1 MEKQKSRKQ
10 RLLIGLVA
18 GILVGLSLFCP
29 GLWQAKATV
38 RQISAENIIDFGAA
52 DQNGLF
58 LDLTDVDYMPS
69 STVAYDVIRK
79 NQTSSGAK
87 ISLRF
92 DDEVRTFNKGI
103 WAHAT
108 SNLDYD
114 LRNYQDY
121 DYLTAYVG
129 VDSKATATVG
139 SVKFCV
145 YTSTSATAPT
155 TVAEWGQVL
164 TEADGA
170 TNCTQVA
177 RPTDNATFVKIPI
190 KGVNYIRFHANS
202 NGSNASDHAVYG
214 DIKLVK
220 EGYKEDSGVIPEVGE
235 LDAQL
240 KAEDGAAADLIE
252 RSPDYEMTL
261 LRRNLAQKASR
272 WTLTQFVQQGQEE
285 REMMAWLYNDL
296 GALRMYTTGGA
307 PTGSYEQSLAVLTE
321 LYTEYKDD
329 LSDST
334 PLQYG
339 SGTRGELYQKMMISI
354 ALTHSKQVRFWIRD
368 QGAMAG
374 NAESPNVSRPLDR
387 YAVYKGMY
395 LNGKLQTAVFEQ
407 LEVEEMRYVMFTELG
422 DDEIEWLRDW
432 LPTVGKGLYT
442 YPPVPYI
449 SIGNHY
455 WFDQNYDESYIDP
468 KSGKTWAERYHLIG
482 ANYTDGIDKSIA
494 GNYKIGFEAKAPH
507 LWMINYYGGVCWQ
520 ISNFGQ
526 NMTASYGVPS
536 TTFGQPG
543 HLAFANYEMGNGT
556 PAWALTNDV
565 SGWSQSNFTGYTNI
579 NTYHPVRQMNNW
591 GAATGEYSLLRN
603 RYGQQGS
610 YVTMA
615 QAAIND
621 FENYEKSQIIVKL
634 AEIYSDNLGKQEEV
648 YREALTAQ
656 DFNFDAWYG
665 IIANYISQGNKTAK
679 DWYDLA
685 SMMTESRMKSFAL
698 PYHDLMQTI
707 IAQMPAN
714 SEADSVTTGYSL
726 STEMMLRRTLE
737 WMVDSKNAS
746 EIDIAGIFRQSGVT
760 RTLAN
765 ALLGRLNNQVAVF
778 SFDGD
783 DAGVLKLGSKYENS
797 NAAFDYSLDGG
808 ETWSSGPNH
817 DKWVTEKRIKLTDEE
832 IAKINIDDDIKV
844 HIQGVPWTEANYYTI
859 DIKKGTLPANLYA
872 NDKENRVVGVNTTME
887 WREVKI
893 GDDGARTEGEW
904 VSYAKES
911 PLRIGDITIQVRVG
925 ATGVFLPSDASAD
938 YKFTADTDP
947 DTRKYIPVSHL
958 SVAAVSSQATGGG
971 QYGNAIYAIDGNIN
985 TRWHSNWQG
994 NDHDQWIVIKLDHL
1008 TDLSALGYVPSGGGN
1023 GRILQGK
1030 IYVTTD
1036 ENPDLSSFSAI
1047 EQGFQHVGTISDDCV
1062 ETEQLLCAGNWDN
1075 RDNGISNGQ
1084 PNPRTFE
1091 FRRTKEVPKLS
1102 EEGEPVLDENGEAV
1116 KEEIVTHEAIPAR
1129 YVAIKATLTSNNNNF
1144 IAARMLNFYEDKT
1157 KNPRPTAGI
1166 AYSTIEPTNGDVIAR
1181 LVNTTEEEIEVV
1193 DENGNVMGEGG
1204 FQHIFRENGTYT
1216 FRFRKVGDP
1225 NPDNIGTA
1233 IAKVDWI
1240 MRKIPVPTITYVCV
1254 DDNVMDN
1261 SNQTEDCSRENGR
1274 TNRSVSVKLT
1284 FPDNTQIRILNNG
1297 YQEESGD
1304 EGYDTEAPDP
1314 VPGDGD
1320 DKNDDG
1326 MSKDENS
1333 LDPFSYLFMRN
1344 GQFTFRYEDA
1354 AGNTGSSTV
1363 MVDWIDKS
1371 APKVNIEYSTIEET
1385 TGEVVATISK
1395 VMAPEGGM
1403 GDNDDSPEINEDFV
1417 LLPDGIHDENGLE
1430 YNEDFIVTNNGGKKE
1445 YRFTRN
1451 GEFIFEYQ
1459 DEAGNKGSVVAK
1471 VDWIKEV
1478 EQPDTPDVPEVPDNP
1493 DSNKPGVDQ
1502 PNDDQT
1508 SGDQQPDPGVTVP
1521 GQNNGGNNG
1530 NNNSSEGNNSNSSN
1544 SNTGSNIGGSN
1555 GPSSSTVTDVVGLP
1569 EGVKPQNKPLVLDD
1583 KLKDKFGS
1591 NSEYFELDFV
1601 DENGESVTERP
1612 EEVKFK
1618 LPAGK
1623 KLIGVYLVK
1632 DDGTTEPVE
1641 YEITEDG
1648 QVVIKNPKSGKYLF
1662 DYEDPKVDNPVKEE
1676 EKKDEASKEKQE
1688 WYQNPVLL
1696 WGLGG
1701 AAVILVVGIGAAMV
1715 NNRRR

>member
-1 MEKQKSRKQ
+1 MKERKSRKQ
-10 RLLIGLVA
+10 RLLVGLVA
-18 GILVGLSLFCP
+18 GVLVGLSLLCP
-29 GLWQAKATV
+29 GLWQAKATT
-38 RQISAENIIDFGAA
+38 RQISAENIVDFGAA
-52 DQNGLF
+52 NQDGLF
-58 LDLTDVDYMPS
+58 LDLADVDYMSS

-87 ISLRF
+87 ISLKVN
-92 DDEVRTFNKGI
+92 DETRTFNKGI

-114 LRNYQDY
+114 LSSYQDY

-129 VDSKATATVG
+129 VDSKATATAG

-145 YTSTSATAPT
+145 YTSTSATAPVT
-155 TVAEWGQVL
+155 AADWGQAL

-170 TNCTQVA
+170 TNCTQIA

-214 DIKLVK
+214 DIKLIK
-220 EGYKEDSGVIPEVGE
+220 DGYQEDSGVIQEVGA

-240 KAEDGAAADLIE
+240 KVDDGAAADLIE
-252 RSPDYEMTL
+252 RSPDYEMIL
-261 LRRNLAQKASR
+261 LRRNLVQKASR

-307 PTGSYEQSLAVLTE
+307 PTGSYEQSLAVLAE
-321 LYTEYKDD
+321 LYAEYKDD

-339 SGTRGELYQKMMISI
+339 NGTRGELYQKMMISI
-354 ALTHSKQVRFWIRD
+354 SLTHSKQVRFWIRD
-368 QGAMAG
+368 QGEMAG
-374 NAESPNVSRPLDR
+374 NAESPNISRPLDR
-387 YAVYKGMY
+387 YAVYKMMY
-395 LNGKLQTAVFEQ
+395 LNGKLQTAIFEQ

-432 LPTVGKGLYT
+432 LPTVNKGLYT

-455 WFDQNYDESYIDP
+455 WFDQNYDENYIDP
-468 KSGKTWAERYHLIG
+468 KSGMTWAERYHLIG
-482 ANYTDGIDKSIA
+482 ANYTDGVDKGIV

-543 HLAFANYEMGNGT
+543 HLAYANYEYGTGT

-565 SGWSQSNFTGYTNI
+565 SGWAASTFTGYTNT

-591 GAATGEYSLLRN
+591 GAATGEYALLQN
-603 RYGQQGS
+603 RYGYQGS

-621 FENYEKSQIIVKL
+621 FDNYEKSQILVKL
-634 AEIYSDNLGKQEEV
+634 AEVYSDNLNKQEEV
-648 YREALTAQ
+648 YREALGVQ

-665 IIANYISQGNKTAK
+665 MIANYISQGNKTAE
-679 DWYDLA
+679 DWYNLA
-685 SMMTESRMKSFAL
+685 DAITESRVKSFAL
-698 PYHDLMQTI
+698 PYHDLIQTI
-707 IAQMPAN
+707 IAQIPADG
-714 SEADSVTTGYSL
+714 EADLVTTGYSL

-737 WMVDSKNAS
+737 WMADSKNAS

-778 SFDGD
+778 SFDGE
-783 DAGVLKLGSKYENS
+783 DAGVLKLGAKYESS

-808 ETWSSGPNH
+808 ETWSSGLNH

-832 IAKINIDDDIKV
+832 IASITAENDIKV
-844 HIQGVPWTEANYYTI
+844 HIQGMTWDEKNIYTI
-859 DIKKGTLPANLYA
+859 DIKKGTLPTNLYA

-887 WREVKI
+887 WREVKM
-893 GDDGARTEGEW
+893 DGETRTEGEW

-971 QYGNAIYAIDGNIN
+971 QYGNAVYAIDGNLN

-994 NDHDQWIVIKLDHL
+994 NDHEQWIVIKFDHL

-1030 IYVTTD
+1030 IYVTT
-1036 ENPDLSSFSAI
+1036 EEEPDLSNFGAI

-1062 ETEQLLCAGNWDN
+1062 ETGQLLCNGNWEN
-1075 RDNGISNGQ
+1075 RDNGVLNGQ

-1091 FRRTKEVPKLS
+1091 FRRTEMVSKLD
-1102 EEGEPVLDENGEAV
+1102 EEGNPVLDENGEEV
-1116 KEEIVTHEAIPAR
+1116 KEEVVTHEAVLAR

-1157 KNPRPTAGI
+1157 KNPRPTAGV

-1181 LVNTTEEEIEVV
+1181 LTNTTEEGIEVV

-1240 MRKIPVPTITYVCV
+1240 MREIPVPTITYVCV
-1254 DDNVMDN
+1254 DDNVTDN
-1261 SNQTEDCSRENGR
+1261 SDQTEDCSKENGR

-1297 YQEESGD
+1297 YQEEFGD
-1304 EGYDTEAPDP
+1304 GEYDAEAPDP
-1314 VPGDGD
+1314 TPGDGD
-1320 DKNDDG
+1320 DENNEG
-1326 MSKDENS
+1326 ISKDENS

-1354 AGNTGSSTV
+1354 AGNKGSSTV

-1371 APKVNIEYSTIEET
+1371 APKVNIEYSTTEET
-1385 TGEVVATISK
+1385 TGEVVATIFK
-1395 VMAPEGGM
+1395 VAAPAGGM
-1403 GDNDDSPEINEDFV
+1403 GEDGGSAEISEDFV

-1430 YNEDFIVTNNGGKKE
+1430 YNEDFVVTNNGGKKE
-1445 YRFTRN
+1445 YRFTKN
-1451 GEFIFEYQ
+1451 GEFTFEYQ
-1459 DEAGNKGSVVAK
+1459 DEAGNKGAMAAK
-1471 VDWIKEV
+1471 VDWIKEA
-1478 EQPDTPDVPEVPDNP
+1478 EQPEVPDMPENP
-1493 DSNKPGVDQ
+1493 DNDKPGVDQ

-1508 SGDQQPDPGVTVP
+1508 SGEPQPDPGVTIRP
-1521 GQNNGGNNG
+1521 GQSQRPEANDG
-1530 NNNSSEGNNSNSSN
+1530 ENSNGIDVDASAGTN
-1544 SNTGSNIGGSN
+1544 GSN
-1555 GPSSSTVTDVVGLP
+1555 GSNSMVVEVIGLP
-1569 EGVKPQNKPLVLDD
+1569 EGVKPQNKPLVLDNE
-1583 KLKDKFGS
+1583 LKDKFGS
-1591 NSEYFELDFV
+1591 NSEYFELNFV
-1601 DENGESVTERP
+1601 DENGENVTERP
-1612 EEVKFK
+1612 EEVRFK

-1623 KLIGVYLVK
+1623 KLIGVYRVK

-1641 YEITEDG
+1641 YEVTEDG
-1648 QVVIKNPKSGKYLF
+1648 QIVVKNPESGKYLF
-1662 DYEDPKVDNPVKEE
+1662 DYEDPKTSEQPKEE
-1676 EKKDEASKEKQE
+1676 EKKGETVKKKQE

-1701 AAVILVVGIGAAMV
+1701 AVAILVIGVGAAMV